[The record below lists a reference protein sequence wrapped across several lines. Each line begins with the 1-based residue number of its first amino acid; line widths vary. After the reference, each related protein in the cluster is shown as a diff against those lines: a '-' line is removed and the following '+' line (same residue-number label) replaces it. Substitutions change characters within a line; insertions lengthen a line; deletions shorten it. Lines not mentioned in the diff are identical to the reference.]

1 MTLAPSITGT
11 IAQSMMT
18 TLETAIDAGTA
29 AVIEIYSGTF
39 PADADASGAGLTLLA
54 RLVGSAT
61 FGTVSGSGNNAII
74 TAAAIA
80 SATAVATGTATT
92 VRILTQTA
100 GTVCFQGS
108 VGTTT
113 TDLILNTVA
122 ITTGSTVSITSCVLT
137 LPRE

>member
-1 MTLAPSITGT
+1 MTAAPSITGT
-11 IAQSMMT
+11 AAQAMMT
-18 TLETAIDAGTA
+18 ALEAQIDAGTA

-54 RLVGSAT
+54 RLVASAT
-61 FGTVSGSGNNAII
+61 FGTVSGSGTTAII

-92 VRILTQTA
+92 VRILTQSG
-100 GTVCFQGS
+100 GTVVFQGNVATS
-108 VGTTT
+108 LA
-113 TDLILNTVA
+113 DLILNTTAV
-122 ITTGSTVSITSCVLT
+122 TTGSTVSITSCVLT

>member
-54 RLVGSAT
+54 RLVASAT